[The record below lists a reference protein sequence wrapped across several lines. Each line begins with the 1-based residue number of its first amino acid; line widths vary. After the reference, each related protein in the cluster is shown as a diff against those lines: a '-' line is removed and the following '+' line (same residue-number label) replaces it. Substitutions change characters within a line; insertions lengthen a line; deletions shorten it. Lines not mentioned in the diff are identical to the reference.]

1 MMFGNL
7 INRLKGFDLSKV
19 QRPVVI
25 GNKRSNAAQMD
36 REKKFK
42 KISTR
47 DWDIVIIGGGA
58 TGLGC
63 AVDAASRGY
72 KTLLLEQVDF
82 AKGTSSRS
90 TKLVH
95 GGVRYLQQ
103 GDVSLVLEALK
114 ERGLMFKNAPHL
126 VTNQSFIIPT
136 YDWWGG
142 PFYTVGLK
150 VYDLMAGKLGLGPS
164 KHLSREEAID
174 ALPTV
179 EREGLKGGVIY
190 QDGQFDDSR
199 MAVSLAQTAVDYG
212 ATVLNYTKVIRL
224 LKNGELING
233 VVVLDQETEEEHA
246 VKAKVV
252 INATGVFTDDIVQMD
267 EPGKRDMIT
276 TSQGIHI
283 ILEKDFLPGNHA
295 IMVPHTSD
303 GRVLFAVPWHNH
315 VIVGTTDTLLESR
328 MLEPVALDAEVE
340 FVLKTA
346 GQYLV
351 RQPERKDILS
361 VFAGLRP
368 LAKPEDEKKATR
380 EISRGHKILISV
392 SGLVTVI
399 GGKWTTYR
407 KMAEDA
413 IDKAIM
419 LGGLS
424 ERECITYHLPVH
436 GYRMDIDALNDPLAV
451 YGLDKEKVLAIAEEE
466 KGWQGLLSEKLQI
479 RKAQVAWAVRKE
491 WARTVEDV
499 LARRTRALFLDAR
512 ESIRIAPEV
521 AALMAKEL
529 GMGRKWVKQQVEQY
543 NAVAGNYY
551 FKD

>member
-1 MMFGNL
+1 MIGLTIKIELM
-7 INRLKGFDLSKV
+7 NRLFSFLK
-19 QRPVVI
+19 QNP
-25 GNKRSNAAQMD
+25 KRVKAMD
-36 REKKFK
+36 RQTILRKAH
-42 KISTR
+42 SN
-47 DWDIVIIGGGA
+47 DWDIIIIGGGA

-63 AVDAASRGY
+63 AVDAASRGF

-126 VTNQSFIIPT
+126 VTNQSFVIPT

-164 KHLSREEAID
+164 KHLSREDAVL

-179 EREGLKGGVIY
+179 EQEGLKGGVIY

-199 MAVSLAQTAVDYG
+199 MAISLALTAVDYG
-212 ATVLNYTKVIRL
+212 ATVVNYCKVVNL
-224 LKNGELING
+224 LKEGELING
-233 VVVLDQETEEEHA
+233 VVVVDQETGETFSINS
-246 VKAKVV
+246 KIV
-252 INATGVFTDDIVQMD
+252 INATGVFTDEIVQMD
-267 EPGKRDMIT
+267 EPGKKDMIT

-283 ILEKDFLPGNHA
+283 VLNKEFLPGSHA

-315 VIVGTTDTLLESR
+315 VIVGTTDTLLETRS
-328 MLEPVALDAEVE
+328 LEPVALDSEIE
-340 FVLKTA
+340 FVLNTA
-346 GQYLV
+346 GKYLLK
-351 RQPERKDILS
+351 RPERTDILS

-368 LAKPEDEKKATR
+368 LAKPDDEKKATR
-380 EISRGHKILISV
+380 EISRGHKIIVSV
-392 SGLVTVI
+392 SGLITIV

-413 IDKAIM
+413 IDKAII

-424 ERECITYHLPVH
+424 ERECITFHLPIH
-436 GYRMDIDALNDPLAV
+436 GYRMDIDAYKDPLAP
-451 YGLDKEKVLAIAEEE
+451 YGLDKEKVMEIANEE
-466 KGWQGLLSEKLQI
+466 KRWKGWLSEKLQI
-479 RKAQVAWAVRKE
+479 HKSQIAWAVRQE

-529 GMGRKWVKQQVEQY
+529 GQGRKWIREQIELY
-543 NAVAGNYY
+543 NALAKNYY
-551 FKD
+551 FED